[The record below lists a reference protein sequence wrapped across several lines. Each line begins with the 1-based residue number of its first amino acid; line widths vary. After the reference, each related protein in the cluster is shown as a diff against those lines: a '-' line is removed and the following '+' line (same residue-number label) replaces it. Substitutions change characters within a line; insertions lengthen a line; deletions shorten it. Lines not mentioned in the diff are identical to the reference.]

1 MLRRLRPRMCAH
13 RSNVPTTV
21 IAAAVEAVLLQD
33 DDGADEAALG
43 SLPPEAHPP
52 EEVNAP
58 QPTPPARAKPKQ
70 KPPKKKG
77 ELSSKKKSRRS
88 GAGYDYAAAKISLGL
103 PPSAKPQEVNS
114 AVMALSDGR
123 TGPQPQSPLKDAV
136 KRQNAMLLEQDE
148 ARQKELDELRQI
160 TSNVRNRLEEQ
171 DCLLMEKSASI
182 KSLTKHNKSLLL
194 YKEAHQSNMRKIRE
208 NRTLIAALQ
217 KESLQQLQTIKSEL
231 KLNKKKLAANGER
244 IITLE
249 RENEQLE
256 TLKENQLKHDSTIA
270 KLRSDTNNL
279 SALLKEEK
287 ATSRAVISKVME
299 DAKAMMDEAKTA
311 MKAAKQKEKKI
322 EHFEKEEVREERR
335 WSARAAKIGK
345 LLIRH

>member
-1 MLRRLRPRMCAH
+1 
-13 RSNVPTTV
+13 
-21 IAAAVEAVLLQD
+21 
-33 DDGADEAALG
+33 
-43 SLPPEAHPP
+43 
-52 EEVNAP
+52 
-58 QPTPPARAKPKQ
+58 
-70 KPPKKKG
+70 
-77 ELSSKKKSRRS
+77 
-88 GAGYDYAAAKISLGL
+88 
-103 PPSAKPQEVNS
+103 
-114 AVMALSDGR
+114 MALSDGR

-217 KESLQQLQTIKSEL
+217 KESLQLQTIKSEL

-299 DAKAMMDEAKTA
+299 DAKAMMDEAKTV
-311 MKAAKQKEKKI
+311 MKAAKQKEKEI
-322 EHFEKEEVREERR
+322 EHAKKDRR
-335 WSARAAKIGK
+335 QFGNHHELSLLCRALG
-345 LLIRH
+345 